1 MYRDPIAA
9 GATAAAKR
17 QRRPRS
23 RERGAEAKSER
34 TVNAVRRI
42 LVDQAL
48 AGVPAACAEVLRLAE
63 ERAYLFGE
71 KTDAAAG

>member
-23 RERGAEAKSER
+23 RERGAAALSER
-34 TVNAVRRI
+34 TISAVKRI

-48 AGVPAACAEVLRLAE
+48 AGNPVACAELLRLDAE
-63 ERAYLFGE
+63 RSFPLVE
-71 KTDAAAG
+71 KADG